1 MDLVTP
7 GFGLVFWTTLTFII
21 LLVILGKFAWP
32 VIAKAIANR
41 DAYIAESLKKADEVT
56 IQLESIK
63 EDRKIA
69 LAKAKEEANSILKEV
84 TQLKE
89 KLIQEA
95 KDQAKAE
102 ASKIIL
108 DAKTAIEQEKEK
120 ALKGIKNQ
128 VALISI
134 DIAEKVLKKSMSE
147 DKAQQEYVKKLLDD
161 VKVLN
166 N

>member
-56 IQLESIK
+56 VQLESIK

-69 LAKAKEEANSILKEV
+69 LAEAKEEANTILKEV

-89 KLIQEA
+89 KLIQDA